1 LVCGEIVTYSA
12 TVELAFIANGTTYD
26 VAQTGPDFFILREPL
41 TLAAGVGQL
50 VITVDGQVRV
60 SEIVFESIE

>member
-1 LVCGEIVTYSA
+1 MTYSA
-12 TVELAFIANGTTYD
+12 IVELAFIANGTTYD